1 VTETNN
7 PPPPPTQPTLVGAEP
22 IPPRDPQRLAHLA
35 QNRRLI
41 VRRSLLSSA
50 LGGVIPLPVMD
61 DFVAG
66 RVRAGLFMKLAES
79 RHVDLPQSSAD
90 LLSDPKEGSAIRNAT
105 LTAATLVALKL
116 AWRKFFALLAAGRG
130 ADEMAT
136 TFQFATLVDH
146 YCARM
151 HVGGAVTRHQA
162 AELRKIMHDTI
173 DGMEK
178 SALVAVFKDGGR
190 VLGRSLLEAPR
201 WMSERVAAYAQ
212 RWVGTGGNPDIPFDA
227 APPPP
232 PAPSPEGGPAADSA
246 ARAESDRW
254 LDRASRVVEDRIGG
268 LGYDY
273 LSALVERFEERWRT
287 RPQEPETEGQ
297 TAGAPA
303 APTPAAPPAG
313 GPGSA

>member
-1 VTETNN
+1 MTESNS
-7 PPPPPTQPTLVGAEP
+7 PPPTTPDPASTLVGAEP
-22 IPPRDPQRLAHLA
+22 VAARDPTRLAHLSA
-35 QNRRLI
+35 NRRLI

-66 RVRAGLFMKLAES
+66 RVRAGLYMKLAETRS
-79 RHVDLPQSSAD
+79 VDLPQSSAD

-151 HVGGAVTRHQA
+151 HVGGAITRHQA
-162 AELRKIMHDTI
+162 ADMRKVLHESI
-173 DGMEK
+173 DSMEK
-178 SALVAVFKDGGR
+178 SALIAVFRDGGR
-190 VLGRSLLEAPR
+190 VLGRSVLEAPR
-201 WMSERVAAYAQ
+201 WVSERLTAYAQ

-227 APPPP
+227 A
-232 PAPSPEGGPAADSA
+232 AGLGGDGAGANDNA
-246 ARAESDRW
+246 RW
-254 LDRASRVVEDRIGG
+254 LDRASRVVEDRLGG
-268 LGYDY
+268 LGNDY
-273 LSALVERFEERWRT
+273 LGALVDRFEERWRS
-287 RPQEPETEGQ
+287 RPQDPEKEGQ
-297 TAGAPA
+297 NGQGAPPGA
-303 APTPAAPPAG
+303 TPPPAAPPAS
-313 GPGSA
+313 PD